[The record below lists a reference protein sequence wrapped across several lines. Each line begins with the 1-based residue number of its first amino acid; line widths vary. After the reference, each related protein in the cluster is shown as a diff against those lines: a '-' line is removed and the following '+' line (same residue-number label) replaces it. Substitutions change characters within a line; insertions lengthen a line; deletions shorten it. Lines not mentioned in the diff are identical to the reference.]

1 METKK
6 EKQIKRKYVE
16 ELVRKKLDSQ
26 GYKMNHHQ
34 DRVGVSPDIIAE
46 KDDVLHFVEV
56 KSVKVRDC
64 HSLENLAVKP
74 EDNLTFSK
82 WKKLVITVESYLQ
95 NIKGREG
102 AIYQIDLACVYI
114 DTEKREGRVKLI
126 SNIHKE
132 R

>member
-46 KDDVLHFVEV
+46 KDDVVLYVEV
-56 KSVKVRDC
+56 
-64 HSLENLAVKP
+64 
-74 EDNLTFSK
+74 
-82 WKKLVITVESYLQ
+82 I
-95 NIKGREG
+95 G
-102 AIYQIDLACVYI
+102 
-114 DTEKREGRVKLI
+114 
-126 SNIHKE
+126 
-132 R
+132 

>member
-1 METKK
+1 MAEHNEIGKIGENLAK
-6 EKQIKRKYVE
+6 EFLMKQGFSIIDRNFRIRQG
-16 ELVRKKLDSQ
+16 EL
-26 GYKMNHHQ
+26 
-34 DRVGVSPDIIAE
+34 DIIAE